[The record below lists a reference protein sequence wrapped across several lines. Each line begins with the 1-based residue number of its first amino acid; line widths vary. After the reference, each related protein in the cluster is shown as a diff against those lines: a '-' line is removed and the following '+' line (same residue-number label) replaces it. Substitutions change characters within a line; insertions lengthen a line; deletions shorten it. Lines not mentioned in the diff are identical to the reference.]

1 MVIGTDC
8 IGSCEYN
15 YHTITATTAPL
26 ENTEGQSKMDNPEKL
41 DMNFLLQTTEGKD
54 EPNIDIYAEIVNR
67 HHNTED

>member
-1 MVIGTDC
+1 
-8 IGSCEYN
+8 
-15 YHTITATTAPL
+15 
-26 ENTEGQSKMDNPEKL
+26 MDNPEKL